1 MNKKK
6 KHNLLANILAAAAV
20 ICVLAGGVNWY
31 RTRGSTD
38 TYANIQKA
46 AGVSTQ
52 EDAVKAVG
60 EKAPEEESATA
71 ASTAADADVP
81 VVTQEPEDIP
91 IDFNTLWETCP
102 EAYAWIRIPNTQIDY
117 PVCQRVEG
125 DQSFYL
131 NHRADGVA
139 EFAGAIYSENYNKRD
154 FTDPNTVLYGHDMS
168 NGSMFQ
174 NLHNYEDR
182 LYFDEN
188 KDIIIYL
195 PDKVLHY
202 RVFAAYNTN
211 DDHLLL
217 NNGNFEDPM
226 VFRNYLQDI
235 IGQRSMSGF
244 VDQNT
249 QLDVNSRILTLSTC
263 NAYDD
268 QRYLVQGV
276 LLNPEAVMPV
286 TDASEISDDSVVQ
299 VAP

>member
-286 TDASEISDDSVVQ
+286 TDASEMSDDSVVQ

>member
-31 RTRGSTD
+31 RTRGSTG

-52 EDAVKAVG
+52 EDAVKVVG

>member
-52 EDAVKAVG
+52 EDAVKVVG

-286 TDASEISDDSVVQ
+286 TDASEMSDDSVVQ